1 MVHVVTDSNADL
13 TPELIRDLNIA
24 AVASTYVIFGDKS
37 FRSMELSPAQ
47 FHAMLKS
54 DPNFPK
60 TSQPSVGDFVEIYQR
75 FKGEEVVSIH
85 ISRDLSGTYASAESA
100 ALTMGGDP
108 AVTLVDTR
116 MVSAGMALL
125 VAEGARLAKEGAKPA
140 EIKAHIESLI
150 PRTRMHFV
158 LETLEN
164 LKRGGRI
171 GSAQALIGG
180 VLQMKPILTIKDGK
194 VEPLERVRTFSKA
207 VARLKEIVLHE
218 LDAASDPTKVFFM
231 HAAAPHLAEQMA
243 QEVAAHLGIKS
254 PVILE
259 AGPAIATHAGPG
271 AVGVGYIV

>member
-37 FRSMELSPAQ
+37 FRSTELSPAQ
-47 FHAMLKS
+47 FHTMLKS

-125 VAEGARLAKEGAKPA
+125 VVEGARLAKEGAKPA

-171 GSAQALIGG
+171 GGAQALIGG

-207 VARLKEIVLHE
+207 VARLREIVLHD
-218 LDAASDPTKVFFM
+218 LDASSDPKVFFM

-243 QEVAAHLGIKS
+243 QEVGGHLGIKS

>member
-1 MVHVVTDSNADL
+1 MVHIVTDSNADL
-13 TPELIRDLNIA
+13 TSELIRNLNIA
-24 AVASTYVIFGDKS
+24 AVASTYVTFGEKS
-37 FRSMELSPAQ
+37 FRSTELSPAQ

-60 TSQPSVGDFVEIYQR
+60 TSQPSVGDFVEIYER
-75 FKGEEVVSIH
+75 FKGQEVVSIH

-100 ALTMGGDP
+100 AMTMGGDP
-108 AVTLVDTR
+108 AITLVDTR
-116 MVSAGMALL
+116 MVSAGMAVL

-140 EIKAHIESLI
+140 EIKAHIEALI

-171 GSAQALIGG
+171 GGAQALIGG

-194 VEPLERVRTFSKA
+194 VEPLERVRTFGKA
-207 VARLKEIVLHE
+207 VARLKEIVLQD
-218 LDAASDPTKVFFM
+218 LSASSDPKVFFM
-231 HAAAPHLAEQMA
+231 HSAAPHLAEEMA
-243 QEVAAHLGIKS
+243 QEVGGKLGIKS

-271 AVGVGYIV
+271 AIGVGYIV